1 MSKKKNKEVP
11 VEKQIEVCD
20 KEIENAQ
27 KQLESYKKEIVRLN
41 AKIEQLSEVN
51 KVIDLEDE
59 IKEKTE
65 IKSALKKEIKQLERN
80 IHDQGKELEKLANAD
95 DHHTILNALTE
106 KLRVWKEKTH
116 KLETTIE
123 REKKAMEDQA
133 DRVEKLKVEKAK
145 MEQEVDQLM
154 KEKGWKEPEKASTKK
169 VEIQKLK

>member
-1 MSKKKNKEVP
+1 MP

-65 IKSALKKEIKQLERN
+65 VIN
-80 IHDQGKELEKLANAD
+80 
-95 DHHTILNALTE
+95 
-106 KLRVWKEKTH
+106 
-116 KLETTIE
+116 
-123 REKKAMEDQA
+123 
-133 DRVEKLKVEKAK
+133 
-145 MEQEVDQLM
+145 
-154 KEKGWKEPEKASTKK
+154 
-169 VEIQKLK
+169 